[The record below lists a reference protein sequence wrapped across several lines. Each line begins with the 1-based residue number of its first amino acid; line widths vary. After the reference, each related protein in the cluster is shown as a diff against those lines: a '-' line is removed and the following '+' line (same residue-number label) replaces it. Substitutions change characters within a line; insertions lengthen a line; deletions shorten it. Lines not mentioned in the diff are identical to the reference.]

1 MELQIKEISTSE
13 KELEITLNYDEVKND
28 IEEEVKKQSKSIQ
41 IPGFRKGKVPTTVLK
56 KRFGDALEFEASEKV
71 ANSHFW
77 KIADEKS
84 LKPIGQPTMTDLK
97 FQPGEDLH
105 FKVKYEFVPEIDAV
119 DYTDQEIEIPD
130 FVVKD
135 SEVEMEITN
144 IIRSNRTFEET
155 EVVGDDNNYLLD
167 VQLFRLN
174 KDGEPEN
181 EKGEKIEIDLTNE
194 GVNKEII
201 DNSRGKK
208 AGDNFTFGFDDERT
222 IKNDKGE
229 DEKVKEHFDYK
240 VEINGIK
247 KITLPELDAELIK
260 KVTKDKASTE
270 EELRNQIKNDIQSY
284 YNQKTEEL
292 LRGKIIKTIIENNE
306 FTPPSTLVINI
317 LEQLVKNEEEYLKQQ
332 RVPNVNVEELK
343 ERYKKTAEND
353 VKWFLLKS
361 EIQKK
366 EEISVNDEELEKLAE
381 EEAEKTGISKDKLL
395 GFYKSSGQ
403 NDKLLDKKLF
413 DFLKD
418 KNNIK
423 KVDPET
429 LQKGDSKELI

>member
-1 MELQIKEISTSE
+1 VELQIKEISTSE

-28 IEEEVKKQSKSIQ
+28 IQAEVKKQSKSIQ
-41 IPGFRKGKVPTTVLK
+41 LPGFRKGKVPTAVLK
-56 KRFGDALEFEASEKV
+56 RKFGDALEFEASEKV
-71 ANSHFW
+71 ANTHFW
-77 KIADEKS
+77 KIAAENS

-105 FKVKYEFVPEIDAV
+105 FKVKYEFVPEINAV
-119 DYTDQEIEIPD
+119 DYTNQEIEIPD

-135 SEVEMEITN
+135 AEVEMEIKN

-155 EVVGDDNNYLLD
+155 EAVGDDNNFLLD

-181 EKGEKIEIDLTNE
+181 EKGEKLEIDLTNE

-201 DNSRGKK
+201 ENSRGKK
-208 AGDNFTFGFDDERT
+208 VGDNFTFGFDDERT

-229 DEKVKEHFDYK
+229 DEKVKEHFDYR
-240 VEINGIK
+240 VEINGVK
-247 KITLPELDAELIK
+247 RITLPELDSELIK
-260 KVTKDKASTE
+260 KVTKEKVSTE
-270 EELRNQIKNDIQSY
+270 EDLREQIKNDIQNY

-292 LRGKIIKTIIENNE
+292 MRGKIIKTIIENNE
-306 FTPPSTLVINI
+306 FTPPSTLVTNI
-317 LEQLVKNEEEYLKQQ
+317 LEQHVKSEEEYLQKQH
-332 RVPNVNVEELK
+332 VPNVNVEELR

-353 VKWFLLKS
+353 VKWFLLKA

-366 EEISVNDEELEKLAE
+366 ENISVTDDELNKMAE
-381 EEAEKTGISKDKLL
+381 EEAEKTGISKDKLI
-395 GFYKSSGQ
+395 GFLKSSGQ

-413 DFLKD
+413 DFLKE

-429 LQKGDSKELI
+429 LQKGDSKE

>member
-1 MELQIKEISTSE
+1 VELQIKEISTSE
-13 KELEITLNYDEVKND
+13 KELEITLKYDEVKKD

-41 IPGFRKGKVPTTVLK
+41 IPGFRKGRVPVTVLK
-56 KRFGDALEFEASEKV
+56 RKFGDALEFEASEKI

-119 DYTDQEIEIPD
+119 NYTDQEIEIPD
-130 FVVKD
+130 FIVQD
-135 SEVEMEITN
+135 SEVENEIKN
-144 IIRSNRTFEET
+144 IVRSNRTMVDT

-174 KDGEPEN
+174 KNGEPDN
-181 EKGEKIEIDLTNE
+181 DKGEKIELDLTNE
-194 GVNKEII
+194 GINKEIL
-201 DNSRGKK
+201 DNSRSKK
-208 AGDNFTFGFDDERT
+208 AGDTFTFGFDDERT

-240 VEINGIK
+240 VEINGVK
-247 KITLPELDAELIK
+247 KITLPELDSELIK

-270 EELRNQIKNDIQSY
+270 EEMKNQIRADIQNY
-284 YNQKTEEL
+284 YDQKTEEI
-292 LRGKIIKTIIENNE
+292 LRAKLMNKIIDNNE
-306 FTPPSTLVINI
+306 FTPPSTMVANI
-317 LEQLVKNEEEYLKQQ
+317 LEHLVKGEEEYLRKQ
-332 RVPNVNVEELK
+332 RVPNVNTEDLK
-343 ERYKKTAEND
+343 KRYSKTAEND

-366 EEISVNDEELEKLAE
+366 ENISVTDGELTELAE
-381 EEAEKTGISKDKLL
+381 KEAEKTGISKEKLL

-403 NDKLLDKKLF
+403 SDKILDKKLF
-413 DFLKD
+413 DFLKE

-429 LQKGDSKELI
+429 LQKGNLKE

>member
-1 MELQIKEISTSE
+1 MELQVKEISTSE
-13 KELEITLNYDEVKND
+13 KELEITLKYDEVKND
-28 IEEEVKKQSKSIQ
+28 IEEEVKKQSKDIQ
-41 IPGFRKGKVPTTVLK
+41 IPGFRKGKVPTAVLK
-56 KRFGDALEFEASEKV
+56 RRFGDALEFEASEKV
-71 ANSHFW
+71 ANTHFW

-119 DYTDQEIEIPD
+119 DYTDQEVEIPD

-135 SEVEMEITN
+135 AEVEMEIKN

-155 EVVGDDNNYLLD
+155 EVVGDDNNFLLD

-174 KDGEPEN
+174 EDGKPEN

-208 AGDNFTFGFDDERT
+208 AGDTFTFSFDDERT

-229 DEKVKEHFDYK
+229 DEKVKEHFNYK
-240 VEINGIK
+240 VEVNGVK

-260 KVTKDKASTE
+260 KVSKDKVSTE
-270 EELRNQIKNDIQSY
+270 EELRDQIKNDIQNY

-292 LRGKIIKTIIENNE
+292 LRGKIIKTIIENND
-306 FTPPSTLVINI
+306 FTPPSTLVTNI
-317 LEQLVKNEEEYLKQQ
+317 LEQLVKSEEEYLKQQ

-366 EEISVNDEELEKLAE
+366 ENISVTDDELEKLAE

-413 DFLKD
+413 DFLKE

-429 LQKGDSKELI
+429 LQKGDSKE